1 MQLPTEIKTKVA
13 VNDKFF
19 DLRGLMEY
27 SSLGRSTLRSLIKN
41 NGLPHY
47 AIRNEK
53 GAISKILVKKSEFDS
68 HMAKNFKMDI
78 DTIANEVLQEL
89 QNG

>member
-1 MQLPTEIKTKVA
+1 MQLPTEIKTEIA

-19 DLRGLMEY
+19 DLRGLVEY
-27 SSLGRSTLRSLIKN
+27 SSLGLSTLRSLIKN

-68 HMAKNFKMDI
+68 HMTKNFKMNI
-78 DTIANEVLQEL
+78 DAIADEVLRDL
-89 QNG
+89 SK

>member
-1 MQLPTEIKTKVA
+1 MQIPTEIIKTVIA
-13 VNDKFF
+13 IDDKFF
-19 DLRGLMEY
+19 DLRGLVEY
-27 SSLGRSTLRSLIKN
+27 SSLGLSTLRSLIKN

-78 DTIANEVLQEL
+78 DAIADEVLQEFAK
-89 QNG
+89 